1 MNSQPLAPLEPLS
14 LDEYLDFEGRS
25 DVRHEYVEGELFA
38 FAGASRRHSL
48 IVTNLVIRLGLAARG
63 GACEVHSNDVKLQ
76 ATERIVY
83 YPDVMVVC
91 DPDDSDEL
99 IVTRP
104 CLVIEV
110 VSPSSQMID
119 NREKLFV
126 YRQIDS
132 LETYLIVDQTQRR
145 VMHHW
150 RTGDGDWRRAER
162 TGDAVIAIPCLS
174 IDLSLEQIYESI
186 D

>member
-1 MNSQPLAPLEPLS
+1 MHSQPIAPLEPLS
-14 LDEYLDFEGRS
+14 LDEYLDFERRS
-25 DVRHEYVEGELFA
+25 AVRHEYVEGELFA
-38 FAGASRRHSL
+38 FASASRRHSL
-48 IVTNLVIRLGLAARG
+48 IVSNIVYRLVGASRRG
-63 GACEVHSNDVKLQ
+63 PCEIHSSDVKLQ
-76 ATERIVY
+76 ATDRIVY

-91 DPDDSDEL
+91 DPEDSDDL

-132 LETYLIVDQTQRR
+132 LKTYLIVDQIQRR

-150 RTGDGDWRRAER
+150 RTPDGDWRRVER
-162 TGDAVIAIPCLS
+162 TGDAVIAVLCLS
-174 IDLSLEQIYESI
+174 TELSLEHIYEGI

>member
-1 MNSQPLAPLEPLS
+1 MNSQPIAPLEPLS
-14 LDEYLDFEGRS
+14 LDEYLEFEGRS
-25 DVRHEYVEGELFA
+25 AVRHEFVEGELFA

-48 IVTNLVIRLGLAARG
+48 IVSNIVYTLVGASRG
-63 GACEVHSNDVKLQ
+63 GPCEIHSNDVKLQ

-91 DPDDSDEL
+91 DPDDSDDL
-99 IVTRP
+99 IVMRP

-126 YRQIDS
+126 YRQIES

-145 VMHHW
+145 VLHHW
-150 RTGDGDWRRAER
+150 RTAGGDWRRAER
-162 TGDAVIAIPCLS
+162 TGDAVLAVTCLS
-174 IDLSLEQIYESI
+174 IEISLDQIYEGI
-186 D
+186 G